1 MYNQTEIAFTNAT
14 ELEEREKELKHIKAE
29 IKEITSDRYLR
40 PNEIMCKLRE
50 LKGTLKHC
58 QEEYDQLAK
67 HVRKNYL

>member
-1 MYNQTEIAFTNAT
+1 MYNQVEIAFTNAE
-14 ELEEREKELKHIKAE
+14 ELEERKQELAYIKSE
-29 IKEITSDRYLR
+29 IQEITSDRYLK

-58 QEEYDQLAK
+58 QEEYDELAR